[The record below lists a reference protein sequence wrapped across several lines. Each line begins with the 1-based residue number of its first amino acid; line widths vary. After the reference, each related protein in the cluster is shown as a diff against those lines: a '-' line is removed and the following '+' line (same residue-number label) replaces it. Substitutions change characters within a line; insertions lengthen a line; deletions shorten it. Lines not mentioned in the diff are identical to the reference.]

1 MNNIKTAYS
10 MRERAPWEDRPFETD
25 VLAGGWAETIITLIE
40 RGPVDDGDIPS
51 KVARDEL
58 VSRGFAARVIVNQ
71 KEAGNVATYAGRELY
86 KQLVDAPSLAE
97 AIAKR
102 QANPRFLN
110 DLWKSQQPRE
120 CGSCGYTAEPDC
132 TTCNEA

>member
-1 MNNIKTAYS
+1 MSTIKTAYT
-10 MRERAPWEDRPFETD
+10 MRDHAPWEDRPFDTD
-25 VLAGGWAETIITLIE
+25 VLPGGWAETIIALIE
-40 RGPVDDGDIPS
+40 RGPVGDGDIPS

-58 VSRGFAARVIVNQ
+58 MSRGFAARVIVNQ

-102 QANPRFLN
+102 QANLNFLN
-110 DLWKSQQPRE
+110 DLWKSQQPPE

-132 TTCNEA
+132 STCS

>member
-10 MRERAPWEDRPFETD
+10 MRERAPWEDRPFQTD
-25 VLAGGWAETIITLIE
+25 VLHCSWAENIIALIE